1 MFRITLPLIIL
12 LLFLS
17 PAFAEVTK
25 EDLREMEQRIK
36 EYIDLKINR
45 LEESVDL
52 KMSKLED
59 STNNRI
65 RILETKME
73 ERDKRLTAEIEMVKW
88 MVGTL
93 IVIIV
98 AILAIPQAVTLLR
111 EHRELREVVELRE
124 RVTVLEKQLSTG
136 TSP

>member
-1 MFRITLPLIIL
+1 MFRMMLPLMIL
-12 LLFLS
+12 LLFSS
-17 PAFAEVTK
+17 PTFAEVTK
-25 EDLREMEQRIK
+25 EDLREMEQRIT
-36 EYIDLKINR
+36 EHVDLKIR
-45 LEESVDL
+45 V
-52 KMSKLED
+52 
-59 STNNRI
+59 
-65 RILETKME
+65 LETKME

-98 AILAIPQAVTLLR
+98 AILAIPQAVTLIR
-111 EHRELREVVELRE
+111 ERRDLREVVELRE